1 MSPVVSSNTLSFD
14 CFGSRHNSLQDEI
27 DELIAHFGTNRSAL
41 IPILQEIKK
50 RHAVINSFAMQYI
63 ADCLGISPANVYG
76 VVSFYS
82 FLNEKYDG
90 RFVIR
95 LCRTISCDMA
105 GKENVARQLE
115 NDLGIKFGEST
126 PDRKFSLEWANCIGM
141 CDQGPAILVNEQIFT
156 QVTPEKVQEILAACG
171 NICPNTSSK
180 RIDGLAMTIRNQI
193 TFASIPA
200 GEGMRAA
207 LAKDPQSVIQE
218 VIASGLRGRGGAGF
232 PVGMKW
238 KYASEA
244 EGASKAI
251 ICNADE
257 GEPGTFKDRVILSEW
272 PDLVFE
278 GMIIAGYAIG
288 ASLGIIY
295 LRGEYA
301 YLRESLEERLAERR
315 TAGLL
320 GKSVRDREGFSFDI
334 HIHMG
339 CGAYVCGEESALIES
354 LEGKRGES
362 RNRPPF
368 PVVSGLFGA
377 PTVVNN
383 VETLAW
389 VATLFVNGT
398 DWFNKVGTERSTGY
412 KLLSI
417 SGDVERP
424 GVYEFPMGTKIS
436 MILEAAGAKNIKA
449 AVVGGASGVL
459 VPAMDFERNISFE
472 DVSTGGS
479 IIVFNQ
485 SRDLLDAVE
494 NFQEFFADESC
505 GQCTICRMGNV
516 KLLEGIRMLKE
527 GKCTAKQTQELCAL
541 GASMQAAS
549 KCGLGQ
555 AAPNMFLS
563 VLQHFRGEVM
573 GRIIHQNHSTKRIT
587 S

>member
-1 MSPVVSSNTLSFD
+1 
-14 CFGSRHNSLQDEI
+14 
-27 DELIAHFGTNRSAL
+27 
-41 IPILQEIKK
+41 
-50 RHAVINSFAMQYI
+50 
-63 ADCLGISPANVYG
+63 
-76 VVSFYS
+76 
-82 FLNEKYDG
+82 
-90 RFVIR
+90 
-95 LCRTISCDMA
+95 
-105 GKENVARQLE
+105 
-115 NDLGIKFGEST
+115 
-126 PDRKFSLEWANCIGM
+126 
-141 CDQGPAILVNEQIFT
+141 
-156 QVTPEKVQEILAACG
+156 
-171 NICPNTSSK
+171 
-180 RIDGLAMTIRNQI
+180 MTIRNEI
-193 TFASIPA
+193 SFASIPA
-200 GEGMRAA
+200 HAGLLAA
-207 LAKDPQSVIQE
+207 LKQDRADVISSVTG
-218 VIASGLRGRGGAGF
+218 SGLKGRGGAGF
-232 PVGMKW
+232 PAGLKW
-238 KYASEA
+238 KFASEA
-244 EGASKAI
+244 EGEKKII

-272 PDLVFE
+272 PDLVFD
-278 GMIIAGYAIG
+278 GMTIAGYAVG
-288 ASLGIIY
+288 ADLGVVY

-301 YLRESLEERLAERR
+301 YLRKSLEDCLTARR
-315 TAGLL
+315 EAGLL
-320 GKSVRDREGFSFDI
+320 GQDIKGKTGFSFDI

-368 PVVSGLFGA
+368 PVVSGLFGV

-389 VATLFVNGT
+389 VAALFVKGSS
-398 DWFNKVGTERSTGY
+398 WFKGVGTEKSSGY

-424 GVYEFPMGTKIS
+424 GVYEFPMGIKIS
-436 MILEAAGAKNIKA
+436 DILEAAGAKEAKA

-459 VPAMDFERNISFE
+459 VPAKDFGRTISFE

-516 KLLEGIRMLKE
+516 KLLEGIRLLKA
-527 GKCTAKQTQELCAL
+527 GRCTTKHLQALCAL
-541 GASMQAAS
+541 GESMKAAS

-555 AAPNMFLS
+555 SAPNMFLS
-563 VLQHFRGEVM
+563 VLEHFRGEVM
-573 GRIIHQNHSTKRIT
+573 GRVNHQRDASGKSGKRIA